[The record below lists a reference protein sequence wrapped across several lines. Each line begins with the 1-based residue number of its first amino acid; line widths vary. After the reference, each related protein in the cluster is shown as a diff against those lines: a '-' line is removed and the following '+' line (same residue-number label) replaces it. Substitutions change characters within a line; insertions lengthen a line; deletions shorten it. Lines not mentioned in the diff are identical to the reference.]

1 MWRTTF
7 ATLLAGGVVGSAT
20 WVVFFS
26 SIFGV
31 RHVVVTGNATVSAEE
46 VRRVAGIPAGT
57 PMATV
62 DLGEVDRRIA
72 GLRAVESV
80 RSDRSWPG
88 TLRVAIVERTPLAA
102 VPTGGRT
109 AVVDRFGVVLETV
122 DVAPP
127 RLPVLRVQR
136 LGQADPATRTAL
148 KVLAT
153 LPADVLRRVREV
165 RAPSGQWVSLRLS
178 DGRTVI
184 WGDAERPVEKAR
196 VLKTLLRTPA
206 ASYDVSSPDVVTV
219 K

>member
-1 MWRTTF
+1 
-7 ATLLAGGVVGSAT
+7 
-20 WVVFFS
+20 
-26 SIFGV
+26 
-31 RHVVVTGNATVSAEE
+31 
-46 VRRVAGIPAGT
+46 
-57 PMATV
+57 
-62 DLGEVDRRIA
+62 
-72 GLRAVESV
+72 
-80 RSDRSWPG
+80 
-88 TLRVAIVERTPLAA
+88 
-102 VPTGGRT
+102 
-109 AVVDRFGVVLETV
+109 VVLETV

-153 LPADVLRRVREV
+153 LPEDVLRRVREV

-178 DGRTVI
+178 DGRMVI